1 MRDKWNDVALPSL
14 IKLAKL
20 DDCYQELLT
29 RCYLLE
35 EQYCKIIANLSDDDR
50 STIDEYIAACEEM
63 QYQMTQLAY
72 RLGML
77 DNQNSRTV

>member
-1 MRDKWNDVALPSL
+1 MRDEWNDVALPSL

-29 RCYLLE
+29 HCYLLE
-35 EQYCKIIANLSDDDR
+35 EQYCKIIANLSEDDR
-50 STIDEYIAACEEM
+50 SAIDEYIAVCEDM
-63 QYQMTQLAY
+63 QCRMTQLAY

-77 DNQNSRTV
+77 ENQSRTT